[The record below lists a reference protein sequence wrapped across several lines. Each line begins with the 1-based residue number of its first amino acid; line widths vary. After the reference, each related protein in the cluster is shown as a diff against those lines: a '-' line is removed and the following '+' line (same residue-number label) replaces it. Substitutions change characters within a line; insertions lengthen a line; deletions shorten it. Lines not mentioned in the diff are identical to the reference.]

1 MTILGLSIGTW
12 VTGIIEIA
20 VVICFFRSMKKMQQ
34 NQQIIIDELEALRLE
49 LKDNKGK

>member
-20 VVICFFRSMKKMQQ
+20 VVICFFRSMKKILQ
-34 NQQIIIDELEALRLE
+34 NQQILTDEIEALRLE
-49 LKDNKGK
+49 LKERDKK